1 MPRADLPCAPPPAN
15 PGTTWS
21 WCGADVCFEP
31 DAHNHTRGDCWLK
44 FSEVPHRPEVNMRSE
59 NSEVF
64 RERHPAAPERVEWV
78 AGAVLPR
85 GVGLENGTWSPRAA
99 W

>member
-1 MPRADLPCAPPPAN
+1 M
-15 PGTTWS
+15 
-21 WCGADVCFEP
+21 CFEP

-44 FSEVPHRPEVNMRSE
+44 FSEVPQSPEVNMRANYSE
-59 NSEVF
+59 EF
-64 RERHPAAPERVEWV
+64 RRRHPSAPEQVGWT

-85 GVGLENGTWSPRAA
+85 GIALENGTWSPRAA